1 MSDQVVRVTN
11 KNALRSKT
19 ETSRF
24 RKIISA
30 YGLFYLMAIPGLLYF
45 VVFKYFPLW
54 GISLAF
60 QDYSPFLGLLD
71 SPWVGFKHFARFFS
85 SEDFFLLLRNT
96 LVLSFLNLLIYF
108 PFVIVLSILLFE
120 IRNSLFRRFVQT
132 VVYLPHFL
140 SWVIIVGITIIFFG
154 PTGVINNALDSL
166 VSKPFDFMTS
176 TEWFRSLAVFQS
188 IWKEA
193 GWGTII
199 FLAALSGINTEL
211 YEAAIVDGASRLR
224 RIWHITLP
232 GIKSTIIILLLLRLG
247 NLLDANFMQIFL
259 MSNTL
264 NQEVSDVFDLYVYRQ
279 GLIGAQ
285 YSFGIAVGLFNS
297 IVGLILIV
305 FANYAAKKAGE
316 DGLF

>member
-1 MSDQVVRVTN
+1 MSDQVVSVTN
-11 KNALRSKT
+11 KKALRSKQ

-60 QDYSPFLGLLD
+60 QDYSPYLGFWE
-71 SPWVGFKHFARFFS
+71 SPWVGFKHFERFFS
-85 SEDFFLLLRNT
+85 SEDFFLLFRNT

-120 IRNSLFRRFVQT
+120 IRNSLFRKLVQT

-154 PTGVINNALDSL
+154 PTGVINNALDSFI
-166 VSKPFDFMTS
+166 SKQYDFMTS

-232 GIKSTIIILLLLRLG
+232 GIKSTIVILLLLRLG